1 METVDGFPVAYVR
14 FTERLEVLSSAVLNG
29 GDSVAGA
36 LFIMQVGK
44 DYDRPDPREH
54 AASVRDALGLPE
66 DTVGMMTAAEVGSVF
81 NIAVGE
87 YDGTEVEAVATA
99 GLSNH
104 VVAGEVLENY
114 PERRL
119 VSDRR
124 ARDLAGTINIA
135 VISPVPLTMAGKV
148 NMLIPLVEAKSASM
162 ADRGYRETGTTSDA
176 MAVLS
181 PIGDDRRDYSGTG
194 SDLGIAAARAVRSA
208 VGRAMEV
215 RNEHP
220 VLEEP
225 FRLLRNLGYGPEEL
239 ASFSGSGLD
248 ADSFMPRLAEALS
261 SSEVRSLL
269 DLAMHC
275 AARADSM
282 ADDGSPAER
291 KLVFRLIGD
300 VTGHVPDDS
309 EDTVH
314 AAVAAICRYAGD

>member
-81 NIAVGE
+81 NVAVGE

-148 NMLIPLVEAKSASM
+148 NMMIPLVEAKSASM

-194 SDLGIAAARAVRSA
+194 SDLGIAAARA
-208 VGRAMEV
+208 
-215 RNEHP
+215 
-220 VLEEP
+220 
-225 FRLLRNLGYGPEEL
+225 EL
-239 ASFSGSGLD
+239 VSLSGSGLD

-261 SSEVRSLL
+261 SPEVRSLL